1 MTFRNH
7 ALCVKQNILSK
18 KLVGQKGKLQ
28 WVTDLKLVNN
38 CKNIQY
44 KNFYNNDSTTSLN
57 TTKKPTK

>member
-7 ALCVKQNILSK
+7 ALCIKQNILLK
-18 KLVGQKGKLQ
+18 KLGEGKLH
-28 WVTDLKLVNN
+28 WIADVKLVNN

-44 KNFYNNDSTTSLN
+44 KKFYNNGSTTSLN